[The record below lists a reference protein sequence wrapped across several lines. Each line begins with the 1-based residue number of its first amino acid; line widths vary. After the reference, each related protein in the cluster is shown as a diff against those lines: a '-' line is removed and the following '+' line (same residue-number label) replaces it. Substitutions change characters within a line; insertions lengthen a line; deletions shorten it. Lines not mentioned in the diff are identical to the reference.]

1 MKKPY
6 DWEEAYNQL
15 ADEKQEIRDM
25 LDNLVTLWEFE
36 APLEDLESAML
47 KARALLNSTVVDD

>member
-6 DWEEAYNQL
+6 DWEEACNQL
-15 ADEKQEIRDM
+15 ADEKQEIRDI